1 MYSINRLFFFSLGSV
16 CFLLVPVFWLSLALD
31 FSALENFVVKLST
44 TEFVGYPIPELLGST
59 KGENVVD
66 QVLRIKVFF
75 TVLIVAYS
83 LLFIGLSYFEGAT
96 RRIRFCAR
104 GISIPLFCLILGF
117 WLKFIHDDH
126 IISKLEKK
134 ELFQYT
140 IIFLVISVL
149 FFAYS
154 FHSKKKVKPTRF
166 TKATK
171 NESTKPSPEVEGVA
185 GKPPTDNEAP
195 STGEEVPTPESTLP
209 PPLPEEAPV
218 PEPSLPPPLPEEA
231 PVPESSLPPPLPEEA
246 PVPESSLPPPLPEEA
261 PVPEA
266 EVEEPHIAS
275 EEEEMI
281 LPPFVEEETEEEVP
295 TSESSLPPPL
305 PEEPPVPEAEVEEP
319 GIASEEEMI
328 LPPFV
333 EEEKEEEVPTSE
345 SSLPP
350 PLPEEAPVPE
360 DKSVLPPPISS
371 LLTPLEEEP
380 AVSTESIAESY
391 KFPSESE
398 ESPENQ
404 SEDSSLD
411 AEAENTEELKPPPF

>member
-59 KGENVVD
+59 KGETVVD

-104 GISIPLFCLILGF
+104 GISIPLFFLILGF

-166 TKATK
+166 SKSKK

-185 GKPPTDNEAP
+185 GKPPADNVAP
-195 STGEEVPTPESTLP
+195 STGEVPPAQPSSSSTEEEVPTPESTLP

-218 PEPSLPPPLPEEA
+218 PE
-231 PVPESSLPPPLPEEA
+231 
-246 PVPESSLPPPLPEEA
+246 
-261 PVPEA
+261 A
-266 EVEEPHIAS
+266 EVEEPDIAA
-275 EEEEMI
+275 EEEMI
-281 LPPFVEEETEEEVP
+281 LPPFVEEATEEEVP
-295 TSESSLPPPL
+295 TSESTLPPPL

-319 GIASEEEMI
+319 DIVAEEEMI

-333 EEEKEEEVPTSE
+333 EEATEEEVPTSE
-345 SSLPP
+345 STLPP
-350 PLPEEAPVPE
+350 PLPEETPVPE

-371 LLTPLEEEP
+371 LLSPLEEEP

>member
-59 KGENVVD
+59 KGETVVD

-75 TVLIVAYS
+75 TVLIVVYS

-104 GISIPLFCLILGF
+104 GISIPLFFLILGF

-140 IIFLVISVL
+140 IIFLIISVL

-154 FHSKKKVKPTRF
+154 FHSKKKVKPT
-166 TKATK
+166 TLSKSKK
-171 NESTKPSPEVEGVA
+171 NESTKPSSSVKKHSPDVEDAA
-185 GKPPTDNEAP
+185 GKPPVDNEAP
-195 STGEEVPTPESTLP
+195 STGGELTPELSSPSSTEEEVPTPEPTMP

-218 PEPSLPPPLPEEA
+218 PEPSLPPR
-231 PVPESSLPPPLPEEA
+231 
-246 PVPESSLPPPLPEEA
+246 
-261 PVPEA
+261 
-266 EVEEPHIAS
+266 
-275 EEEEMI
+275 
-281 LPPFVEEETEEEVP
+281 
-295 TSESSLPPPL
+295 L

-319 GIASEEEMI
+319 DIASEEEMI

-333 EEEKEEEVPTSE
+333 EEATQEEVPTSE
-345 SSLPP
+345 STLPP
-350 PLPEEAPVPE
+350 PLPEETPVPE

-371 LLTPLEEEP
+371 LLPPLEEEP

-411 AEAENTEELKPPPF
+411 DEAEDTEELKPPPF

>member
-59 KGENVVD
+59 KGETVVD

-75 TVLIVAYS
+75 TVLIVVYS

-104 GISIPLFCLILGF
+104 GISIPLFFLILGF

-140 IIFLVISVL
+140 IIFLIISVL

-154 FHSKKKVKPTRF
+154 FHSKKKVKPT
-166 TKATK
+166 TLSKSKK
-171 NESTKPSPEVEGVA
+171 NESTKPSSSVKKHSPDVEDAA
-185 GKPPTDNEAP
+185 GKPPVDNEAP
-195 STGEEVPTPESTLP
+195 STGGELTPELSSPSSTEEEVPTPEPTMPPPLPEEAPVPEAEVEEPDIASEEEMILPPFVEEATQEEVPTSESTLP

-218 PEPSLPPPLPEEA
+218 PEPSLPPR
-231 PVPESSLPPPLPEEA
+231 
-246 PVPESSLPPPLPEEA
+246 
-261 PVPEA
+261 
-266 EVEEPHIAS
+266 
-275 EEEEMI
+275 
-281 LPPFVEEETEEEVP
+281 
-295 TSESSLPPPL
+295 L

-319 GIASEEEMI
+319 DIASEEEMI

-333 EEEKEEEVPTSE
+333 EEATEEEVPTSE
-345 SSLPP
+345 STLPP
-350 PLPEEAPVPE
+350 PLPEETPVPE

-371 LLTPLEEEP
+371 LLPPLEEEP

-411 AEAENTEELKPPPF
+411 DEAEDTEELKPPPF

>member
-83 LLFIGLSYFEGAT
+83 LLFIGLSYLEGAT

-166 TKATK
+166 SKSKK

-195 STGEEVPTPESTLP
+195 STGGEVTPAQSSSSSTEEEVPTPESTLP
-209 PPLPEEAPV
+209 PPLPEQ
-218 PEPSLPPPLPEEA
+218 
-231 PVPESSLPPPLPEEA
+231 
-246 PVPESSLPPPLPEEA
+246 
-261 PVPEA
+261 
-266 EVEEPHIAS
+266 
-275 EEEEMI
+275 
-281 LPPFVEEETEEEVP
+281 
-295 TSESSLPPPL
+295 
-305 PEEPPVPEAEVEEP
+305 
-319 GIASEEEMI
+319 
-328 LPPFV
+328 
-333 EEEKEEEVPTSE
+333 
-345 SSLPP
+345 
-350 PLPEEAPVPE
+350 APVPE

-371 LLTPLEEEP
+371 LLSPLEEKP

-404 SEDSSLD
+404 PEDSSLD
-411 AEAENTEELKPPPF
+411 AEADNTEELKPPPF